1 MKKVILRTLILQNW
15 RSQNVEIQFNED
27 LTKVFGQNKA
37 GKSSLRH
44 SFLWLLTGYDGENR
58 MNHNLFDN
66 NKEYTPEDSP
76 AASVEAVIEANGY
89 EYSLK
94 RTAEVGWVRR
104 RGNKEYE
111 RKGTDEYKFFIDGVE
126 MSAGRYKEKIAE
138 LFCDMDSL
146 RSIIDINYFLGLDW
160 KEQRKALSVMA
171 GEITNEDFKGNY
183 KELFAQLVKYSLP
196 ELKARIT
203 SDIKPMKDSLKSLP
217 LTIKTLEENLPDI
230 KEAKEA
236 EEYINNYK
244 QQIAEIDE
252 QLQGQ
257 ANSIKPIIEKR
268 NKEWE
273 AINELK
279 RGYNSSE
286 SQYNKAFEE
295 ECNGIR
301 TKING
306 CESTNRE
313 ILDTAAKINT
323 ERALIISRIDNY
335 EKDVE
340 RYTKI
345 RETLLEKKNKTNK
358 LVFTNDFCPY
368 CGQIL
373 PEHELEQK
381 KKEFYEAKEAEIN
394 KIIAEGRS
402 NNEKK
407 SAALAEIERLKEE
420 LKEKPEISEVKT
432 VDVSTL
438 EEELKEKKKS
448 FIPFKDTEKG
458 QSLLKEIEEAEASV
472 TQIPEQDN
480 DGLLAMKKTLMG
492 QIEECS
498 RKLGLVEERAK
509 QEAKIEELKK
519 QMKETSVALAEQ
531 EKLDS
536 QIKDYEE
543 EKANIISKRVGK
555 YFKRCKIKMM
565 SQDKSGTWIPD
576 CVISGADGAV
586 ASTANGAE
594 RILIGID
601 IANAFAEYFEVSF
614 PLFVDDVNLI
624 DSSNEIKTYHQ
635 LIELIVNDNDSYL
648 RIE

>member
-1 MKKVILRTLILQNW
+1 MKKVILRKLILQNW
-15 RSQNVEIQFNED
+15 RSQNVEVQFNDD

-66 NKEYTPEDSP
+66 NHNYTPEDSP
-76 AASVEAVIEANGY
+76 IASVEAIVEANGY

-94 RTAEVGWVRR
+94 RTAEVGWVRK

-111 RKGTDEYKFFIDGVE
+111 RKGTDDYKFFIDGVE

-183 KELFAQLVKYSLP
+183 KELFVQLVKYSIP

-203 SDIKPMKDSLKSLP
+203 SEIKPMKDSLKSLP
-217 LTIKTLEENLPDI
+217 LTIKALEENLPDV
-230 KEAKEA
+230 KEA
-236 EEYINNYK
+236 EEAKGLIKGYK
-244 QQIAEIDE
+244 EQISDIDE

-279 RGYNSSE
+279 RNYNLAESEYNS
-286 SQYNKAFEE
+286 AFEA
-295 ECNGIR
+295 ECNAIK
-301 TKING
+301 TKIREY
-306 CESTNRE
+306 ESTNRE
-313 ILDTAAKINT
+313 ILNSAAKRNS
-323 ERALIISRIDNY
+323 ERASIFNRIDNY

-345 RETLLEKKNKTNK
+345 REVLLAKKDKTNK
-358 LVFTNDFCPY
+358 LVFTNEFCPY
-368 CGQIL
+368 CGQML

-394 KIIAEGRS
+394 SIIAEGRS
-402 NNEKK
+402 NNDKK

-420 LKEKPEISEVKT
+420 LKEKPEISAVT
-432 VDVSTL
+432 ADISIF

-480 DGLLAMKKTLMG
+480 DGLLAMKKTLME

-498 RKLGLVEERAK
+498 RKLGLIEERAK
-509 QEAKIEELKK
+509 QEAKIEDLKK
-519 QMKETSVALAEQ
+519 QLKETSSALAEQ
-531 EKLDS
+531 EKLDN
-536 QIKDYEE
+536 QIKEYEE

-624 DSSNEIKTYHQ
+624 DSNNEIKTYHQ

-648 RIE
+648 RLE

>member
-1 MKKVILRTLILQNW
+1 MKKVILKKLILQNW
-15 RSQNVEIQFNED
+15 RSQNVEVQFNDD

-66 NKEYTPEDSP
+66 NHNYTPEDSP
-76 AASVEAVIEANGY
+76 IASVEAIVEANGY

-94 RTAEVGWVRR
+94 RTAEVGWVRK

-111 RKGTDEYKFFIDGVE
+111 RKGTDDYKFFIDGVE

-183 KELFAQLVKYSLP
+183 KELFLQLVKYSIP

-203 SDIKPMKDSLKSLP
+203 SEIKPMKDSLKSLP
-217 LTIKTLEENLPDI
+217 LTIKALEENLPDV
-230 KEAKEA
+230 KEA
-236 EEYINNYK
+236 EEAKELIKGYK
-244 QQIAEIDE
+244 EQISDIDE

-279 RGYNSSE
+279 RNYNLAESEYNS
-286 SQYNKAFEE
+286 AFEA
-295 ECNGIR
+295 ECNAIK
-301 TKING
+301 TKISEY
-306 CESTNRE
+306 ESTNRE
-313 ILDTAAKINT
+313 ILNSAAKRNS
-323 ERALIISRIDNY
+323 ERASIINRIDNY

-345 RETLLEKKNKTNK
+345 REVLLAKKDKTNK
-358 LVFTNDFCPY
+358 LVFTNDICPY
-368 CGQIL
+368 CGQML

-381 KKEFYEAKEAEIN
+381 KKEFYEAKETEIN
-394 KIIAEGRS
+394 SIIAEGRS
-402 NNEKK
+402 NNDKK

-420 LKEKPEISEVKT
+420 LKEKPELSAVT
-432 VDVSTL
+432 VDISIF
-438 EEELKEKKKS
+438 EEELKEKKKN

-480 DGLLAMKKTLMG
+480 DGLLAMKKTLME

-509 QEAKIEELKK
+509 QEAKIEDLKK
-519 QMKETSVALAEQ
+519 QLKETSSALAEQ

-536 QIKDYEE
+536 QIKEYEE

-601 IANAFAEYFEVSF
+601 VANAFAEYFEVSF

-648 RIE
+648 RIL

>member
-1 MKKVILRTLILQNW
+1 MKKVILRKLILQNW
-15 RSQNVEIQFNED
+15 RSQNVEVQFNDD

-66 NKEYTPEDSP
+66 NHNYTPEDSP
-76 AASVEAVIEANGY
+76 IASVEAIIEANGY

-94 RTAEVGWVRR
+94 RTAEVGWVRK

-111 RKGTDEYKFFIDGVE
+111 RKGTDDYKFFIDGVE

-183 KELFAQLVKYSLP
+183 KELFAQLVKYSIP

-203 SDIKPMKDSLKSLP
+203 SEIKPMKDSLKSLP
-217 LTIKTLEENLPDI
+217 LTIKALEENLPDV
-230 KEAKEA
+230 KEA
-236 EEYINNYK
+236 EEAKELIKGYK
-244 QQIAEIDE
+244 EQISDIDE

-279 RGYNSSE
+279 RNYNLAESEYNS
-286 SQYNKAFEE
+286 AFEA
-295 ECNGIR
+295 ECNAIK
-301 TKING
+301 TKISKY
-306 CESTNRE
+306 ESTNRE
-313 ILDTAAKINT
+313 ILNSAAKRNS
-323 ERALIISRIDNY
+323 ERASIINRIDNY

-345 RETLLEKKNKTNK
+345 REVLLAKKDKTNK
-358 LVFTNDFCPY
+358 LVFTNDICPY
-368 CGQIL
+368 CGQML

-381 KKEFYEAKEAEIN
+381 KKEFYEAKETEIN
-394 KIIAEGRS
+394 SIIAEGRS
-402 NNEKK
+402 NNDKK

-420 LKEKPEISEVKT
+420 LKEKPELSAVTADISIF
-432 VDVSTL
+432 

-480 DGLLAMKKTLMG
+480 DGLLAMKKTLME

-509 QEAKIEELKK
+509 QEAKIEDLKK
-519 QMKETSVALAEQ
+519 QLKETSSALAEQ

-536 QIKDYEE
+536 QIKEYEE

-624 DSSNEIKTYHQ
+624 DSNNEIKTYHQ

>member
-1 MKKVILRTLILQNW
+1 MKKVILKKLILQNW
-15 RSQNVEIQFNED
+15 RKQNSEIFFNED
-27 LTKVFGQNKA
+27 ITKVYGQNKA

-44 SFLWLLTGYDGENR
+44 AFLWLITGYDGENR
-58 MNHNLFDN
+58 MNYNLFDN
-66 NKEYTPEDSP
+66 TKTYTPEDSP
-76 AASVEAVIEANGY
+76 AAVVEAVIEANGY

-94 RTAEVGWVRR
+94 RTAEVGWVRK

-111 RKGTDEYKFFIDGVE
+111 RKGTDDYKFFIDGVE

-183 KELFAQLVKYSLP
+183 KELFAQLVKYSIP

-203 SDIKPMKDSLKSLP
+203 SEIKPMKDSLKSLP
-217 LTIKTLEENLPDI
+217 LTIKALEENLPDV
-230 KEAKEA
+230 KEA
-236 EEYINNYK
+236 EEAKELIKGYK
-244 QQIAEIDE
+244 EQISDIDE

-279 RGYNSSE
+279 RNYNLAESEYNS
-286 SQYNKAFEE
+286 AFEA
-295 ECNGIR
+295 ECNAIK
-301 TKING
+301 TKIREY
-306 CESTNRE
+306 ESTNRE
-313 ILDTAAKINT
+313 ILNSAAKRNS
-323 ERALIISRIDNY
+323 ERASIINRIDNY

-345 RETLLEKKNKTNK
+345 REVLLAKKDKTNK
-358 LVFTNDFCPY
+358 LVFTNDICPY
-368 CGQIL
+368 CGQML

-381 KKEFYEAKEAEIN
+381 KKEFYEAKETEIN
-394 KIIAEGRS
+394 SIIAEGRS
-402 NNEKK
+402 NNDKK

-420 LKEKPEISEVKT
+420 LKEKPELSAVTADISIF
-432 VDVSTL
+432 

-480 DGLLAMKKTLMG
+480 DGLLAMKKTLME

-509 QEAKIEELKK
+509 QEAKIEDLKK
-519 QMKETSVALAEQ
+519 QLKETSSALAEQ

-536 QIKDYEE
+536 QIKEYEE

-624 DSSNEIKTYHQ
+624 DSNNEIKTYHQ

>member
-1 MKKVILRTLILQNW
+1 MKKVILRKLILQNW
-15 RSQNVEIQFNED
+15 RSQNVEVQFNDD

-66 NKEYTPEDSP
+66 NHNYTPEDSP
-76 AASVEAVIEANGY
+76 IASVEAIVKANGY

-94 RTAEVGWVRR
+94 RTAEVGWVRK

-111 RKGTDEYKFFIDGVE
+111 RKGTDDYKFFIDGVE

-183 KELFAQLVKYSLP
+183 KELFAQLVKYSIP

-203 SDIKPMKDSLKSLP
+203 SEIKPMKDSLKSLP
-217 LTIKTLEENLPDI
+217 LTIKALEENLPDV
-230 KEAKEA
+230 KEA
-236 EEYINNYK
+236 EEAKELIKGYK
-244 QQIAEIDE
+244 EQISDIDE

-279 RGYNSSE
+279 RNYNLAESEYNS
-286 SQYNKAFEE
+286 AFEA
-295 ECNGIR
+295 ECNAIK
-301 TKING
+301 TKIREY
-306 CESTNRE
+306 ESTNRE
-313 ILDTAAKINT
+313 ILNSAAKRNS
-323 ERALIISRIDNY
+323 ERASIINRIDNY

-345 RETLLEKKNKTNK
+345 REVLLAKKDKTNK
-358 LVFTNDFCPY
+358 LVFTNDICPY
-368 CGQIL
+368 CGQML

-381 KKEFYEAKEAEIN
+381 KKEFYEAKETEIN
-394 KIIAEGRS
+394 SIIAEGRS
-402 NNEKK
+402 NNDKK

-420 LKEKPEISEVKT
+420 LKEKPELSAVTADISIF
-432 VDVSTL
+432 

-480 DGLLAMKKTLMG
+480 DGLLAMKKTLME

-509 QEAKIEELKK
+509 QEAKIEDLKK
-519 QMKETSVALAEQ
+519 QLKETSSALAEQ

-536 QIKDYEE
+536 QIKEYEE

-624 DSSNEIKTYHQ
+624 DSNNEIKTYHQ

>member
-1 MKKVILRTLILQNW
+1 MKKVILRKLILQNW
-15 RSQNVEIQFNED
+15 RSQNVEVQFNDD

-66 NKEYTPEDSP
+66 NHNYTPEDSP
-76 AASVEAVIEANGY
+76 IASVEAIVEANGY

-94 RTAEVGWVRR
+94 RTAEVGWVRK

-111 RKGTDEYKFFIDGVE
+111 RKGTDDYKFFIDGVE

-183 KELFAQLVKYSLP
+183 KELFVQLVKYSIP

-203 SDIKPMKDSLKSLP
+203 SEIKPMKDSLKSLP
-217 LTIKTLEENLPDI
+217 LTIKALEENLPDV
-230 KEAKEA
+230 KEA
-236 EEYINNYK
+236 EEAKGLIKGYK
-244 QQIAEIDE
+244 EQISDIDE

-279 RGYNSSE
+279 RNYNLAESEYNS
-286 SQYNKAFEE
+286 AFEA
-295 ECNGIR
+295 ECNAIK
-301 TKING
+301 TKIREY
-306 CESTNRE
+306 ESTNRE
-313 ILDTAAKINT
+313 ILNSAAKRNS
-323 ERALIISRIDNY
+323 ERASIFNRIDNY

-345 RETLLEKKNKTNK
+345 REVLLAKKDKTNK
-358 LVFTNDFCPY
+358 LVFTNEFCPY
-368 CGQIL
+368 CGQML

-394 KIIAEGRS
+394 SIIAEGRS
-402 NNEKK
+402 NNDKK

-420 LKEKPEISEVKT
+420 LKEKPEISAVT
-432 VDVSTL
+432 ADISIF

-480 DGLLAMKKTLMG
+480 DGLLAMKKTLME

-498 RKLGLVEERAK
+498 RKLGLIEERAK
-509 QEAKIEELKK
+509 QEAKIEDLKK
-519 QMKETSVALAEQ
+519 QLKETSSALAEQ
-531 EKLDS
+531 EKLDN
-536 QIKDYEE
+536 QIKEYEE

-601 IANAFAEYFEVSF
+601 VANAFAEYFEVSF

-648 RIE
+648 RLE

>member
-1 MKKVILRTLILQNW
+1 MKKVILRKLILQNW
-15 RSQNVEIQFNED
+15 RSQNVEVQFNED

-66 NKEYTPEDSP
+66 NHNYTPEDSP
-76 AASVEAVIEANGY
+76 IASVEAIVEANGY
-89 EYSLK
+89 EYLLK
-94 RTAEVGWVRR
+94 RTAEVGWVRK

-111 RKGTDEYKFFIDGVE
+111 RKGTDDYKFFIDGVE

-183 KELFAQLVKYSLP
+183 KELFVQLVKYSIP

-203 SDIKPMKDSLKSLP
+203 SEIKPMKDSLKSLP
-217 LTIKTLEENLPDI
+217 LTIKALEENLPDV
-230 KEAKEA
+230 KEA
-236 EEYINNYK
+236 EEAKELIKGYK
-244 QQIAEIDE
+244 EQISDIDE

-279 RGYNSSE
+279 RNYNLAESEYNS
-286 SQYNKAFEE
+286 AFEA
-295 ECNGIR
+295 ECNAIK
-301 TKING
+301 TKIR
-306 CESTNRE
+306 EYEFTNRE
-313 ILDTAAKINT
+313 ILNAAAKRNI
-323 ERALIISRIDNY
+323 ERASIINRIDNY

-340 RYTKI
+340 RYTNI
-345 RETLLEKKNKTNK
+345 REVLLAKKDKTNK
-358 LVFTNDFCPY
+358 LVFTNEFCPY
-368 CGQIL
+368 CGQML

-394 KIIAEGRS
+394 SIIAEGRS

-420 LKEKPEISEVKT
+420 LKEKPEISVVT
-432 VDVSTL
+432 ADISIF
-438 EEELKEKKKS
+438 EEELKEKKKN

-480 DGLLAMKKTLMG
+480 DGLLAMKKTLME

-498 RKLGLVEERAK
+498 RKLGLIEERAK
-509 QEAKIEELKK
+509 QEAKIEDLKK
-519 QMKETSVALAEQ
+519 QLKETSSALAEQ
-531 EKLDS
+531 EKLDN
-536 QIKDYEE
+536 QIKEYEE

-624 DSSNEIKTYHQ
+624 DSNNEIKTYHQ

>member
-1 MKKVILRTLILQNW
+1 MKKVILRKLILQNW
-15 RSQNVEIQFNED
+15 RSQNVEVQFNDD

-66 NKEYTPEDSP
+66 NHNYTPEDSP
-76 AASVEAVIEANGY
+76 IASVEAIVEANGY

-94 RTAEVGWVRR
+94 RTAEVGWVRK

-111 RKGTDEYKFFIDGVE
+111 RKGTDDYKFFIDGVE

-183 KELFAQLVKYSLP
+183 KELFVQLVKYSIP

-203 SDIKPMKDSLKSLP
+203 SEIKPMKDSLKSLP
-217 LTIKTLEENLPDI
+217 LTIKALEENLPDV
-230 KEAKEA
+230 KEA
-236 EEYINNYK
+236 EEAKELIKGYK
-244 QQIAEIDE
+244 EQISDIDE

-279 RGYNSSE
+279 RNYNLAESEYNS
-286 SQYNKAFEE
+286 AFEA
-295 ECNGIR
+295 ECNAIK
-301 TKING
+301 TKIREY
-306 CESTNRE
+306 ESTNRE
-313 ILDTAAKINT
+313 ILNSATKRNI
-323 ERALIISRIDNY
+323 ERASIINRIDNY

-345 RETLLEKKNKTNK
+345 REVLLAKKDKTNK
-358 LVFTNDFCPY
+358 LVFTNDICPY
-368 CGQIL
+368 CGQML

-381 KKEFYEAKEAEIN
+381 KKEFYEAKETEIN
-394 KIIAEGRS
+394 SIIAEGRS
-402 NNEKK
+402 NNDKK

-420 LKEKPEISEVKT
+420 LKEKPELSVVTADISIF
-432 VDVSTL
+432 
-438 EEELKEKKKS
+438 EEELKEKKKN

-480 DGLLAMKKTLMG
+480 DGLLAMKKTLME

-498 RKLGLVEERAK
+498 QKLGLVEERAK
-509 QEAKIEELKK
+509 QEAKIEDLKK
-519 QMKETSVALAEQ
+519 QLKETSSALAEQ
-531 EKLDS
+531 EKLDN
-536 QIKDYEE
+536 QIKEYEE

-624 DSSNEIKTYHQ
+624 DSNNEIKTYHQ

>member
-1 MKKVILRTLILQNW
+1 MKKVILRKLILQNW
-15 RSQNVEIQFNED
+15 RSQNVEVQFNDD

-66 NKEYTPEDSP
+66 NHNYTPEDSP
-76 AASVEAVIEANGY
+76 IASVEAIVKANGY

-94 RTAEVGWVRR
+94 RTAEVGWVRK

-111 RKGTDEYKFFIDGVE
+111 RKGTDDYKFFIDGVE

-183 KELFAQLVKYSLP
+183 KELFAQLVKYSIP

-203 SDIKPMKDSLKSLP
+203 SEIKPMKDSLKSLP
-217 LTIKTLEENLPDI
+217 LTIKALEENLPDV
-230 KEAKEA
+230 KEA
-236 EEYINNYK
+236 EEAKGLIKGYK
-244 QQIAEIDE
+244 EQISDIDE

-279 RGYNSSE
+279 RNYNLAESEYNS
-286 SQYNKAFEE
+286 AFEA
-295 ECNGIR
+295 ECNAIK
-301 TKING
+301 TKIREY
-306 CESTNRE
+306 ESTNRE
-313 ILDTAAKINT
+313 ILNSAAKRNS
-323 ERALIISRIDNY
+323 ERASIFNRIDNY

-345 RETLLEKKNKTNK
+345 REVLLAKKDKTNK
-358 LVFTNDFCPY
+358 LVFTNEFCPY
-368 CGQIL
+368 CGQML

-394 KIIAEGRS
+394 SIIAEGRS
-402 NNEKK
+402 NNDKK

-420 LKEKPEISEVKT
+420 LKEKPELSAVTADISIF
-432 VDVSTL
+432 

-480 DGLLAMKKTLMG
+480 DGLLAMKKTLME

-509 QEAKIEELKK
+509 QEAKIEDLKK
-519 QMKETSVALAEQ
+519 QLKETSSALAEQ

-536 QIKDYEE
+536 QIKEYEE

-624 DSSNEIKTYHQ
+624 DSNNEIKTYHQ

>member
-1 MKKVILRTLILQNW
+1 MKKVILRKLILQNW
-15 RSQNVEIQFNED
+15 RSQNVEVQFNDD

-66 NKEYTPEDSP
+66 NHNYTPEDSP
-76 AASVEAVIEANGY
+76 IASVEAIVKANGY

-94 RTAEVGWVRR
+94 RTAEVGWVRK

-111 RKGTDEYKFFIDGVE
+111 RKGTDDYKFFIDGVE

-183 KELFAQLVKYSLP
+183 KELFAQLVKYSIP

-203 SDIKPMKDSLKSLP
+203 SEIKPMKDSLKSLP
-217 LTIKTLEENLPDI
+217 LTIKALEENLPDV
-230 KEAKEA
+230 KEA
-236 EEYINNYK
+236 EEAKELIKGYK
-244 QQIAEIDE
+244 EQISDIDE

-257 ANSIKPIIEKR
+257 AISIKPIIEKR

-279 RGYNSSE
+279 RNYNLAESEYNS
-286 SQYNKAFEE
+286 AFEA
-295 ECNGIR
+295 ECNAIK
-301 TKING
+301 TKIREY
-306 CESTNRE
+306 ESTNRE
-313 ILDTAAKINT
+313 ILNSAAKRNS
-323 ERALIISRIDNY
+323 ERASIINRIDNY

-345 RETLLEKKNKTNK
+345 REVLLAKKDKTNK
-358 LVFTNDFCPY
+358 LVFTNDICPY
-368 CGQIL
+368 CGQML

-381 KKEFYEAKEAEIN
+381 KKEFYEAKETEIN
-394 KIIAEGRS
+394 SIIAEGRS
-402 NNEKK
+402 NNDKK

-420 LKEKPEISEVKT
+420 LKEKPELSAVTADISIF
-432 VDVSTL
+432 

-480 DGLLAMKKTLMG
+480 DGLLAMKKTLME

-509 QEAKIEELKK
+509 QEAKIEDLKK
-519 QMKETSVALAEQ
+519 QLKETSSALAEQ

-536 QIKDYEE
+536 QIKEYEE

-624 DSSNEIKTYHQ
+624 DSNNEIKTYHQ

>member
-1 MKKVILRTLILQNW
+1 MKKVILRKLILQNW
-15 RSQNVEIQFNED
+15 RSQNVEVQFNDD

-66 NKEYTPEDSP
+66 NHNYTPEDSP
-76 AASVEAVIEANGY
+76 IASVEAIVKANGY

-94 RTAEVGWVRR
+94 RTAEVGWVRK

-111 RKGTDEYKFFIDGVE
+111 RKGTDDYKFFIDGVE

-183 KELFAQLVKYSLP
+183 KELFAQLVKYSIP

-203 SDIKPMKDSLKSLP
+203 SEIKPMKDSLKSLP
-217 LTIKTLEENLPDI
+217 LTIKALEENLPDV
-230 KEAKEA
+230 KEA
-236 EEYINNYK
+236 EEAKGLIKGYK
-244 QQIAEIDE
+244 EQISDIDE

-279 RGYNSSE
+279 RNYNLAESEYNS
-286 SQYNKAFEE
+286 AFEA
-295 ECNGIR
+295 ECNAIK
-301 TKING
+301 TKIREY
-306 CESTNRE
+306 ESTNRE
-313 ILDTAAKINT
+313 ILNSATKRNI
-323 ERALIISRIDNY
+323 ERASIINRIDNY

-340 RYTKI
+340 RYTNI
-345 RETLLEKKNKTNK
+345 REVLLAKKDKTNK
-358 LVFTNDFCPY
+358 LVFTNDICPY
-368 CGQIL
+368 CGQML

-381 KKEFYEAKEAEIN
+381 KKEFYEAKETEIN
-394 KIIAEGRS
+394 SIIAEGRS
-402 NNEKK
+402 NNDKK

-420 LKEKPEISEVKT
+420 LKEKPELSVVTADISIF
-432 VDVSTL
+432 
-438 EEELKEKKKS
+438 EEELKEKKKN

-480 DGLLAMKKTLMG
+480 DGLLAMKKTLME

-509 QEAKIEELKK
+509 QEAKIEDLKK
-519 QMKETSVALAEQ
+519 QLKETSSALAEQ

-624 DSSNEIKTYHQ
+624 DSNNEIKTYHQ

>member
-1 MKKVILRTLILQNW
+1 MKKVILRKLILQNW
-15 RSQNVEIQFNED
+15 RSQNVEVQFNED

-66 NKEYTPEDSP
+66 NHNYTPEDSP
-76 AASVEAVIEANGY
+76 LASVEAIVEANGY

-94 RTAEVGWVRR
+94 RTAEVGWVRK

-111 RKGTDEYKFFIDGVE
+111 RKGTDDYKFFIDGVE

-183 KELFAQLVKYSLP
+183 KELFAQLVKYSIP

-203 SDIKPMKDSLKSLP
+203 SEIKPMKDSLKSLP
-217 LTIKTLEENLPDI
+217 LTIKALEENLPDV
-230 KEAKEA
+230 KEA
-236 EEYINNYK
+236 EEAKELIKGYK
-244 QQIAEIDE
+244 EQISDIDE

-279 RGYNSSE
+279 RNYNLAESEYNS
-286 SQYNKAFEE
+286 AFEA
-295 ECNGIR
+295 ECNAIK
-301 TKING
+301 TKIREY
-306 CESTNRE
+306 ESTNRE
-313 ILDTAAKINT
+313 ILNSAAKRNS
-323 ERALIISRIDNY
+323 ERASIINRIDNY

-345 RETLLEKKNKTNK
+345 REVLLAKKDKTNK
-358 LVFTNDFCPY
+358 LVFTNDICPY
-368 CGQIL
+368 CGQML

-381 KKEFYEAKEAEIN
+381 KKEFYEAKETEIN
-394 KIIAEGRS
+394 SIIAEGRS
-402 NNEKK
+402 NNDKK

-420 LKEKPEISEVKT
+420 LKEKPELSAVTADISIF
-432 VDVSTL
+432 

-480 DGLLAMKKTLMG
+480 DGLLAMKKTLME

-509 QEAKIEELKK
+509 QEAKIEDLKK
-519 QMKETSVALAEQ
+519 QLKETSSALAEQ

-536 QIKDYEE
+536 QIKEYEE

-624 DSSNEIKTYHQ
+624 DSNNEIKTYHQ
-635 LIELIVNDNDSYL
+635 LIELIVKDNDSYL

>member
-1 MKKVILRTLILQNW
+1 MKKVILRKLILQNW
-15 RSQNVEIQFNED
+15 RSQNVEVQFNDD

-66 NKEYTPEDSP
+66 NHNYTPEDSP
-76 AASVEAVIEANGY
+76 IASVEAIVKTNGY

-94 RTAEVGWVRR
+94 RTAEVGWVRK

-111 RKGTDEYKFFIDGVE
+111 RKGTDDYKFFIDGVE

-183 KELFAQLVKYSLP
+183 KELFAQLVKYSIP

-203 SDIKPMKDSLKSLP
+203 SEIKPMKDSLKSLP
-217 LTIKTLEENLPDI
+217 LTIKALEENLPDV
-230 KEAKEA
+230 KEA
-236 EEYINNYK
+236 EEAKGLIKGYK
-244 QQIAEIDE
+244 EQISDIDE

-279 RGYNSSE
+279 RNYNLAESEYNS
-286 SQYNKAFEE
+286 AFEA
-295 ECNGIR
+295 ECNAIK
-301 TKING
+301 TKIREY
-306 CESTNRE
+306 ESTNRE
-313 ILDTAAKINT
+313 ILNSAAKRNS
-323 ERALIISRIDNY
+323 ERASIFNRIDNY

-345 RETLLEKKNKTNK
+345 REVLLAKKDKTNK
-358 LVFTNDFCPY
+358 LVFTNEFCPY
-368 CGQIL
+368 CGQML

-394 KIIAEGRS
+394 SIIAEGRS
-402 NNEKK
+402 NNDKK

-420 LKEKPEISEVKT
+420 LKEKPEISAVT
-432 VDVSTL
+432 ADISIF

-480 DGLLAMKKTLMG
+480 DGLLAMKKTLME

-498 RKLGLVEERAK
+498 RKLGLIEERAK
-509 QEAKIEELKK
+509 QEAKIEDLKK
-519 QMKETSVALAEQ
+519 QLKETSSALAEQ
-531 EKLDS
+531 EKLDN
-536 QIKDYEE
+536 QIKEYEE

-624 DSSNEIKTYHQ
+624 DSNNEIKTYHQ

-648 RIE
+648 RLE